1 MRCYICDV
9 ILEPHEIIKD
19 PRTGKFE
26 PCGKCKDESYQ
37 GWVNK
42 DKDDD
47 YWEGYD
53 DLFIDDGKGE

>member
-1 MRCYICDV
+1 M
-9 ILEPHEIIKD
+9 KD
-19 PRTGKFE
+19 PNTGKFE

-42 DKDDD
+42 DKDDN

-53 DLFIDDGKGE
+53 DLFIDDRE